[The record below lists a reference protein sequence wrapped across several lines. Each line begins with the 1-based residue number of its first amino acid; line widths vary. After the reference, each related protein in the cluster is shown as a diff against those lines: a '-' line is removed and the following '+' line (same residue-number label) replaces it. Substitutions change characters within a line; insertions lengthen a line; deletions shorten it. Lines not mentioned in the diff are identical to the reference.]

1 MNLSGAVCAHPS
13 PHILTVVGGRPA
25 PVCEVGHEAG
35 VSDCV
40 CMSAKQSISLL
51 ADSSWSLGQYR
62 SPGKPSVTTVPT
74 RHLLDTD

>member
-1 MNLSGAVCAHPS
+1 M
-13 PHILTVVGGRPA
+13 
-25 PVCEVGHEAG
+25 CEVGHEAG

-74 RHLLDTD
+74 RHLLDTDSATDTCAHTVTNTHT